1 MIVWTF
7 SWTFTN
13 PIKTISSHQQ
23 FVLLWLVLERFWLF
37 KKRLQNSSCCVTFKV
52 FDHLRLIYSLFLY
65 YFHLV
70 CTIVVRYVVL
80 LRMYCFKS
88 WRCTRRMVFPLHLD
102 RSFVNSMFFARSS
115 TKMIIMMSL
124 IIWCSLQEPFFSSIN
139 FSILLFSSFFSKSS
153 IISLSHF

>member
-13 PIKTISSHQQ
+13 PIKTISSRQQ

-37 KKRLQNSSCCVTFKV
+37 KKRLQNSGNPV
-52 FDHLRLIYSLFLY
+52 LWRSLFLY
-65 YFHLV
+65 YFPLV

-80 LRMYCFKS
+80 LRTYCFKS

-102 RSFVNSMFFARSS
+102 RSFVNLMFFARSS